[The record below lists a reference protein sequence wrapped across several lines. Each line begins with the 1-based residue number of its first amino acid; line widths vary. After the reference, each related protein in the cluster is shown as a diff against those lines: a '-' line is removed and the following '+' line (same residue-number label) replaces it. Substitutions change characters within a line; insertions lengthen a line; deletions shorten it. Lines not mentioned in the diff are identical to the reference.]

1 MNKHIRTRLLS
12 VLMALTLMLGLVPTA
27 ALAEGEDAAP
37 ETVAAEETVPET
49 PETPEEAPETEEPDA
64 EPAED
69 AEEPAE
75 EAAEEADA
83 AAVLAEEGTYTVTA
97 NLYVPGSENVILTG
111 VTAYLTNTR
120 VPPVSPVE
128 KNAKLVV
135 DADGNM
141 TLTIKNLNP
150 VFTLQRIEDAEGL
163 KISQRFMEEGK
174 FGSCTS
180 RINGLEFQL
189 LEKKDVYSFPDCE
202 EMPCLNDHMSMLSM
216 PLELQID
223 YGSAT
228 EGYVEPGAA
237 NTKSFHNVYKGYDD
251 ALTYLDV
258 VVSVPSDY
266 SGLLDNAELTAA
278 AVDESTFDGAQALK
292 DLYID
297 PTPVMKFFEL
307 KLVDADGNE
316 IMLPEDGVSIAMN
329 YGART
334 FYEEGQ
340 YQDIAAYVDGEW
352 VDLDRVTT
360 KSDVYAPEY
369 MVTAEHLGIF
379 AAVENDYY
387 ANHKYDLTAKCGD
400 ARWDIHSVA
409 MWDYRSLIW
418 SGITNIKAK
427 QAEIE
432 NVGIGSFSSVSVKG
446 RGSPFESRAAMES
459 INLLFPS
466 PGSPCNSVTLPN
478 EIYGYHSHFTSFGSI
493 SLALTTSRGTLTVI
507 SFSIIFLC
515 SPFR

>member
-83 AAVLAEEGTYTVTA
+83 AAVLAEESTLKEGTYTVTA

-111 VTAYLTNTR
+111 VAVYLTNTR

-216 PLELQID
+216 PLEL
-223 YGSAT
+223 
-228 EGYVEPGAA
+228 
-237 NTKSFHNVYKGYDD
+237 
-251 ALTYLDV
+251 
-258 VVSVPSDY
+258 
-266 SGLLDNAELTAA
+266 
-278 AVDESTFDGAQALK
+278 
-292 DLYID
+292 
-297 PTPVMKFFEL
+297 
-307 KLVDADGNE
+307 
-316 IMLPEDGVSIAMN
+316 
-329 YGART
+329 
-334 FYEEGQ
+334 
-340 YQDIAAYVDGEW
+340 
-352 VDLDRVTT
+352 
-360 KSDVYAPEY
+360 
-369 MVTAEHLGIF
+369 
-379 AAVENDYY
+379 
-387 ANHKYDLTAKCGD
+387 
-400 ARWDIHSVA
+400 
-409 MWDYRSLIW
+409 
-418 SGITNIKAK
+418 
-427 QAEIE
+427 
-432 NVGIGSFSSVSVKG
+432 
-446 RGSPFESRAAMES
+446 
-459 INLLFPS
+459 
-466 PGSPCNSVTLPN
+466 
-478 EIYGYHSHFTSFGSI
+478 
-493 SLALTTSRGTLTVI
+493 
-507 SFSIIFLC
+507 
-515 SPFR
+515 